1 MSALLSAK
9 GLVKAFPAAST
20 PRERLRALLNALLGR
35 PIKRRDVLRDISFS
49 IEPGASLGVIGE
61 NGAGKSTLLKL
72 LVGVLTPTE
81 GELQRCD
88 SVGALL
94 ELGAGFDLERSGR
107 ENIALSAGLMGW
119 EAEQIRQRQAEIIA
133 FADIGEYI
141 DEPVK
146 HYSSGMVVRLG
157 FSIIAAVKPQ
167 LLITDEVLAVGDESF
182 QKKCIRW
189 MEDYLEQGG
198 TLLLVSHS
206 MYHVQKLCKS
216 ALWLKDG
223 KVEAYGDVFD
233 VTQAYLAFHERKS
246 AAAKQQLDS
255 HYAGEDY
262 RIVEVS
268 VDGHS
273 EDLPRMLSASGD
285 LSIDVKIYTPNDSE
299 PTFAF
304 GLIRADGTAVYG
316 STSEIA
322 KVRGEREG
330 PHHLRFNIKLN
341 LKDVLPGHYT
351 LKLHAMDPE
360 ALRLFDTVERGL
372 IVRGET
378 REFGLVRL
386 PHSWK

>member
-9 GLVKAFPAAST
+9 HLAKAFPVAST
-20 PRERLRALLNALLGR
+20 PRERLRALANVLLGR
-35 PIKRRDVLRDISFS
+35 SIKRRDVLRDISFS

-119 EAEQIRQRQAEIIA
+119 EASQIAERQAEIIA

-157 FSIIAAVKPQ
+157 FSIIAAVKPK

-223 KVEAYGDVFD
+223 RVEAYGDVFD
-233 VTQAYLAFHERKS
+233 VTQSYLAFHERKS
-246 AAAKQQLDS
+246 AASKQQLDAQ
-255 HYAGEDY
+255 YAGEDY
-262 RIVEVS
+262 RIVAIS
-268 VDGHS
+268 VDGQV
-273 EDLPRMLSASGD
+273 EDVPRVVPESGAV
-285 LSIDVKIYTPNDSE
+285 SIDVQVYTPNE
-299 PTFAF
+299 NNPTVAF

-322 KVRGEREG
+322 GVPGERVGE
-330 PHHLRFNIKLN
+330 HHLRFNIQLN

-360 ALRLFDTVERGL
+360 ALRLFDTAERGL

-386 PHSWK
+386 PHRWD